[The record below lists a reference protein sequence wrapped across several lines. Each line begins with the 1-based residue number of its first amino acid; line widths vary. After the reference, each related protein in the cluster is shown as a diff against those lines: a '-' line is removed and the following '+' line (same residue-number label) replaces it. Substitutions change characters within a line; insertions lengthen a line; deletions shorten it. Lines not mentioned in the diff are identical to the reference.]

1 MLCIVI
7 HIFKCKTFLVET
19 GKLKKNLACLTFS
32 NILSLPSGFLVARA
46 KVPALFLSLA
56 RGCFPQSL
64 DKLPLL
70 GNILLEVKL
79 AK

>member
-19 GKLKKNLACLTFS
+19 GKLKNLACLTFS

>member
-19 GKLKKNLACLTFS
+19 GKLKNLACLTFS

-46 KVPALFLSLA
+46 KVPALFPSLA